1 MPIPITSTS
10 FETDS
15 RSSQIFSV
23 TVTLLWVLVTCGTLK
38 KLAAGEILFAPCL
51 KDVEG
56 LKKER
61 AERHFGE
68 KAA

>member
-1 MPIPITSTS
+1 MA
-10 FETDS
+10 
-15 RSSQIFSV
+15 
-23 TVTLLWVLVTCGTLK
+23 LWTR
-38 KLAAGEILFAPCL
+38 EILFAPCL